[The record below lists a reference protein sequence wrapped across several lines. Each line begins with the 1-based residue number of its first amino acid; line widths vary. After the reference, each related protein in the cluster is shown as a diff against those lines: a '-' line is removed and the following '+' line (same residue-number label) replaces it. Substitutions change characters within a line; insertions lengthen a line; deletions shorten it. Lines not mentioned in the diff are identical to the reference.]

1 MLSLLSATSF
11 CFSWKVKVVSDTSLM
26 SYMDFRLYNRSKCP
40 NTLIES
46 PVFYKQAFVNLDFT
60 LEVILPWRCSQIV
73 HAILYLFVLNIKA
86 N

>member
-1 MLSLLSATSF
+1 MKGESRA
-11 CFSWKVKVVSDTSLM
+11 DTGLM

-46 PVFYKQAFVNLDFT
+46 PVFCKQAFVNLDFT
-60 LEVILPWRCSQIV
+60 LPVILPRRCLQIV
-73 HAILYLFVLNIKA
+73 HAILCLFVLYIKA